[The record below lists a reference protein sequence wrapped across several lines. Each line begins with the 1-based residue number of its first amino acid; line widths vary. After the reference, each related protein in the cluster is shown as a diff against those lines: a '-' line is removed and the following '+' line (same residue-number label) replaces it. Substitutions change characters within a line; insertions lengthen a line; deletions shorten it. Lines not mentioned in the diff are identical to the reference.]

1 MLKLF
6 ESACNFKIH
15 AVDILRQILEM
26 LLFSS
31 SLQQQIFSWRRR
43 RCCTTCGKD
52 KVGPVSDDGQGR
64 DVEMMLCA
72 PCGGRME
79 WSTHGHVGSGHR
91 PHGMVHTPHM
101 CEVMGWS
108 THGHTVTRDQ
118 TQEQD
123 THWASPCPLPGSSR
137 DSCP

>member
-1 MLKLF
+1 MIKLF

-15 AVDILRQILEM
+15 DVHLLRQILEM
-26 LLFSS
+26 LLLSS

-91 PHGMVHTPHM
+91 PMEWSTLHTCVRSWAGPHM
-101 CEVMGWS
+101 
-108 THGHTVTRDQ
+108 VTRDH
-118 TQEQD
+118 TGAGHTLGE
-123 THWASPCPLPGSSR
+123 SMSSTWLLT
-137 DSCP
+137 